1 MSESFSEKEAAPA
14 DVVYNPVDT
23 NAILDGERDYLPGDE
38 LYIDPKVEAKIV
50 RKFDIHIAPLILVIY
65 IICALDRSNIGNA
78 AAAGMSTDLHLTGN
92 QLNVAVSIYY
102 VTYVCAEIP
111 VTMLCRQF
119 PARFMMPGVMCI
131 WAFVMV
137 GSGFMTNYA
146 GLIVTRLMIGLCE
159 AGESLRVFAVLGL
172 TKQDWSGMYKRREQS
187 RRFAILF
194 LSLMLSGAVGGLF
207 ASGFLKMDGVQG
219 KRGWRWIY
227 LMEAVISFAVAI
239 IVFIFLPN
247 NAATAY
253 FFNEEEKAVIKKRDA
268 QRAAYMGHAKIQKID
283 FTKAFKDP
291 KIYLSAAIQFS
302 VDVCLYGF
310 STFLPVIISGLG
322 KGFTGVRAQLLTVPV
337 YAAAAVVYVI
347 CAFGMD
353 HFENRHRFII
363 PAAIV
368 NIIGYAVLIGVGDG
382 HYHVKYAMTFLVGC
396 GLYVADGGNMTWL
409 IINQAPQIKRSI
421 GIATQQMMGNAG
433 GIVAGQ
439 IYMARDKPNYHIGHS
454 ISMAFMCVALVFTFI
469 KAWYLKRVN
478 KRREEMSPEERQRLI
493 DEGVVGDIH
502 PDFRLKL

>member
-1 MSESFSEKEAAPA
+1 MSESFSEKEAVPA

-23 NAILDGERDYLPGDE
+23 NATLDGERDYLPGDE

-111 VTMLCRQF
+111 VVLFFDSHKVTND
-119 PARFMMPGVMCI
+119 PV

-159 AGESLRVFAVLGL
+159 AVSACSWRPGTDKTR
-172 TKQDWSGMYKRREQS
+172 SGMYKRREQS

-219 KRGWRWIY
+219 RRGWRWIY